1 LQKLTHQEKMTDLK
15 AVVFAGQDG
24 ESKTEDME
32 GQQTNQ
38 PGFSPV
44 NLETSLHDDY
54 YSRNKSFSLF
64 NSNHVTSDVLK
75 NSDKTKPLDYVYV

>member
-1 LQKLTHQEKMTDLK
+1 MTDLK

-38 PGFSPV
+38 PGLSPV
-44 NLETSLHDDY
+44 NLGKSLHDDY
-54 YSRNKSFSLF
+54 Y
-64 NSNHVTSDVLK
+64 
-75 NSDKTKPLDYVYV
+75 Y